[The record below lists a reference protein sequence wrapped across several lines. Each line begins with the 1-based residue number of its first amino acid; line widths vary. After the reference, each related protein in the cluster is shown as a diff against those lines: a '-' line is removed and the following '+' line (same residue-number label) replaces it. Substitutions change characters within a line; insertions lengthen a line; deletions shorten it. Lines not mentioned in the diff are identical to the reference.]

1 MEFTSV
7 ADDRDEFSLWVCQS
21 RNLRNVD
28 YLNFNYSEHAED
40 YLLTMENNQGGDNI
54 MLAVGVPFKPLMPQ
68 ITVSKL
74 LTKFNSN
81 ENRPLKIVYRFVSK

>member
-1 MEFTSV
+1 
-7 ADDRDEFSLWVCQS
+7 
-21 RNLRNVD
+21 
-28 YLNFNYSEHAED
+28 
-40 YLLTMENNQGGDNI
+40 
-54 MLAVGVPFKPLMPQ
+54 MLAIGVPFNPLLPQ